1 MNKRWNIF
9 AISGLLIFAVVPLVF
24 SIGYAVL
31 YSFGLTGAL
40 NTGFTLGNWK
50 HLFAEGD
57 IISSFLYSA
66 IIAFITVFLAV
77 LFALYVSL
85 FHKEA
90 FSKRK
95 LSYVIYLPLAFPAMV
110 SAFFFFQFLSKAGIA
125 SRIFYNVGIT
135 SSINGFPD
143 LVNDKFGIGI
153 IAANLF
159 ICAPFFVLLFIS
171 RMETERIP
179 DYVTLSQTLG
189 ATKRKAITRIVI
201 PMLLQKTFPNI
212 VLYFIFIFGS
222 YEIPVLLGRSNPEMI
237 SVLAVRKLQKFDLL
251 DIPQGYAIAV
261 LYTITVL
268 SILLLVLMRRKISY
282 DI

>member
-40 NTGFTLGNWK
+40 NTGFTLDNWK

-66 IIAFITVFLAV
+66 IIAFVTVFLAV

-110 SAFFFFQFLSKAGIA
+110 SAFFFFQFLSKAGIV
-125 SRIFYNVGIT
+125 SRIFYNTGLT
-135 SSINGFPD
+135 SSISSFPD

-159 ICAPFFVLLFIS
+159 ICAPFFVILFIS
-171 RMETERIP
+171 RMETERIT
-179 DYVTLSQTLG
+179 DYVTLSQSLG

-268 SILLLVLMRRKISY
+268 SILVFVLMRRKISY

>member
-40 NTGFTLGNWK
+40 NTGFTLDNWK

-66 IIAFITVFLAV
+66 IIAFVTVFLAV

-171 RMETERIP
+171 RMETERIT
-179 DYVTLSQTLG
+179 DYVTLSQSLG